1 VNSAFL
7 TERPIARRAKS
18 RRAQRRPAAP
28 VRFRSAT
35 PEEAVAL
42 HGLIAAHALEGHLL
56 PRTIDE
62 LTVRAPRFVVAVRD
76 RQIVG
81 CAELAPLS
89 PRVAEIRSLVVDLG
103 SRALGIGRA
112 LVNVLRQRA
121 ELDGFEKLCAFTH
134 DASFFLR
141 LGFAIVPHSS
151 LPEKIAQDC
160 RSCALFGR
168 CGQHAVEVTLG
179 A

>member
-1 VNSAFL
+1 VNTAFL
-7 TERPIARRAKS
+7 TERPIARRA
-18 RRAQRRPAAP
+18 RRRRSQPRPATP

-35 PEEAVAL
+35 PDEAVAL
-42 HGLIAAHALEGHLL
+42 QALIAAHAQEGHLL

-62 LTVRAPRFVVAVRD
+62 LTVRAPRFIVAVRD

-81 CAELAPLS
+81 CAELVPLS

-112 LVNVLRQRA
+112 LVDVLRQRA

-141 LGFAIVPHSS
+141 RGFAIVPHSS

-179 A
+179 G